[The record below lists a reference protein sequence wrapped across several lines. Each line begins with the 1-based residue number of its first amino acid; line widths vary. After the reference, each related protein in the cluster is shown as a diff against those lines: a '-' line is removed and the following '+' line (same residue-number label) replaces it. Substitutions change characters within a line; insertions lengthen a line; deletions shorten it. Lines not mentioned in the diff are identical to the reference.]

1 MIEKSFRYSKNEN
14 EWEKKSQEG
23 NNVIRYVIVA
33 LATIALVVI
42 LVSASNTIL
51 RNTALNAS
59 NPSLASISTC
69 KANALEYEQ
78 RGYYTGGVAQF
89 NAVIDACV

>member
-1 MIEKSFRYSKNEN
+1 MIEKSFRYSKNGN

-33 LATIALVVI
+33 LATIALIVI

-69 KANALEYEQ
+69 KANTLEYEQ
-78 RGYYTGGVAQF
+78 LGYYTGGVAQF